1 MKRIVHFFLGLI
13 LIIFVSCEKTG
24 VKSESPELV
33 LEDFSYRGISIRFY
47 AGIEYFNG
55 EPHKYSLDSVFFFNE
70 EGEQQ
75 AVDLIENDRNGD
87 FFHPIQFYTDSVD
100 RANAFSGVNKDYWVE
115 FRPTDPNYPVI
126 KSSIQIFTRFRLER
140 PNADAVRIKRQYL
153 IFDEKDTVDNDG
165 QYHRVYEIYL

>member
-1 MKRIVHFFLGLI
+1 MYWLVLVLALGACHKGGDANGEP
-13 LIIFVSCEKTG
+13 V
-24 VKSESPELV
+24 PELDYYTY
-33 LEDFSYRGISIRFY
+33 LGISIRFY
-47 AGIEYFNG
+47 DGYEYFNR
-55 EPHKYSLDSVFFFNE
+55 EPEKYPLDSVFFFNE

-75 AVDLIENDRNGD
+75 AVDLIEDDLNGD

-126 KSSIQIFTRFRLER
+126 KSSIQIYTKFRLER